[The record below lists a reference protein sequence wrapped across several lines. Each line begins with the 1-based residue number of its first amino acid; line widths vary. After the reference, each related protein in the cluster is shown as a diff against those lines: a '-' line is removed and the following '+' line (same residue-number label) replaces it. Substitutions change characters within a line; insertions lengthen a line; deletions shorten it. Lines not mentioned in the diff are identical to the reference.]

1 MAQVTVTIA
10 GRAYRMACGDG
21 EEAHLEGL
29 AALLEGK
36 IEEMRG
42 AFGEIGDMRLQV
54 MAAITIADELA
65 EAGKKIAS
73 LETEV
78 TALKAVAAAGDERSG
93 AVESRLAETV
103 AKAAERI
110 ERLARNLSPVPVA
123 PGQGAS
129 AA

>member
-73 LETEV
+73 LENEV
-78 TALKAVAAAGDERSG
+78 AALKAVAAAGDHRSG
-93 AVESRLAETV
+93 AVEARLAETV

-110 ERLARNLSPVPVA
+110 ERLARTLSPVPVA
-123 PGQGAS
+123 PVTGAP
-129 AA
+129 